1 MNSATSLRMS
11 SMARERRTDPGR
23 QAPRSREAPPLPIA
37 SPWQSMRPPARARS
51 SAARIAAVPAR
62 YALAGIVA
70 LSFVFRLAAVLAHS
84 VPLYFPDEYIYGTLA
99 RSLAES
105 GKLAIRGQPA
115 HFPALLEP
123 LLAAPF
129 WLFHDPMLA
138 YRLTLG
144 LNALAMSLA
153 AIPVYLL
160 ARRLGLGAGLALG
173 AAALAVA
180 SPDLLFASF
189 LLADPIAYPL
199 VLTALYLGVRA
210 LEHADVE
217 GAGRLRDGRAG
228 SRPSHGSSTRCC
240 RSPSSRRRSSSSAGA
255 SAATGRRSRCSGFP
269 CVAVVALGPSRVLGY
284 YSVVGHDHVPAFA
297 ALKWA
302 AIDTMMLAYSAGW
315 ILIPGAIV
323 GLALA
328 LARPHTRV
336 ERAFGA
342 LALFVSAGVF
352 VEAAIYAARG
362 STRYQERYLFAL
374 LPLVALAFGL
384 YVRRGWPHRLAVALV
399 SGGDAPPLGARAALR
414 LHRRR
419 QQAGLAVPVRRL
431 PPRGAALGRGP
442 GRSWSRSRQGSSRC
456 SPSCWWA
463 ESTPPRSRSA
473 SPAIACVLASVGSFV
488 FDRDNAVERPRVD
501 APRPHLDRPH
511 RPPERLARPDAR
523 RAARP
528 RDRAALL
535 EPEREPG
542 RPAPGRRGDRRV
554 RRHAGHRYGRRANG
568 RRPRADHRPDPVRVV
583 RGAGGADGRALRRPR
598 REPRPLQARRD
609 ASPLAPRRRALH
621 RRLARPCRAA
631 HRLARRERPHG
642 RNADPPALSPEGHPA
657 DPDDLHRAWARSGRC
672 SSRRAAHAP
681 SSSTRAA
688 GTRGCSTTAPP
699 STPISTTDAR
709 SASSSTRRS
718 SSGTRRSP

>member
-1 MNSATSLRMS
+1 MAVDAAS
-11 SMARERRTDPGR
+11 ST
-23 QAPRSREAPPLPIA
+23 
-37 SPWQSMRPPARARS
+37 RALG
-51 SAARIAAVPAR
+51 AARIAAVPAR

-160 ARRLGLGAGLALG
+160 ARRLRLGAGLALG

-210 LEHADVE
+210 LETPTWKAQVAFVTVAGLAAFARIQYAVLPIAFLAAALLVE
-217 GAGRLRDGRAG
+217 RGRI
-228 SRPSHGSSTRCC
+228 
-240 RSPSSRRRSSSSAGA
+240 RRYWPTLALLGL
-255 SAATGRRSRCSGFP
+255 P
-269 CVAVVALGPSRVLGY
+269 VVAVIGLGPSRVLGY

-315 ILIPGAIV
+315 ILIPGAVI

-328 LARPHTRV
+328 LTRPHTRV

-384 YVRRGWPHRLAVALV
+384 YARRGWPHRLAVALV
-399 SGGDAPPLGARAALR
+399 SGAMLLLSVRVPLSGFTAADNKQDSPFLFAVFQ
-414 LHRRR
+414 LEGLLSVGTGTLVVAIA
-419 QQAGLAVPVRRL
+419 AGIFSVLAVVLVGRKH
-431 PPRGAALGRGP
+431 AAAIALCLAG
-442 GRSWSRSRQGSSRC
+442 
-456 SPSCWWA
+456 
-463 ESTPPRSRSA
+463 
-473 SPAIACVLASVGSFV
+473 IACVLASVGSFV
-488 FDRDNAVERPRVD
+488 FDRDNASNVRASMPRDLTWIDRTGLRNISLVQTLG
-501 APRPHLDRPH
+501 APRGRATEQLFWNRSVSRVVLLPGA
-511 RPPERLARPDAR
+511 EATDAFG
-523 RAARP
+523 ATP
-528 RDRAALL
+528 VTVTGD
-535 EPEREPG
+535 G
-542 RPAPGRRGDRRV
+542 RMVA
-554 RRHAGHRYGRRANG
+554 G
-568 RRPRADHRPDPVRVV
+568 RRPITGPILFESFAARAELTGVRFVGRGVSLDLYRPVGTPRLSLLVAGLYTDGWLAHAGRLTVWPDGSGRTDGTLTLRLFLPKDTQLTPMIFTAPGLERTVLVPSGGSRTVV
-583 RGAGGADGRALRRPR
+583 FHPSGKHPWVLHYRTTKHPYLDDGREISVKL
-598 REPRPLQARRD
+598 D
-609 ASPLAPRRRALH
+609 APKLV
-621 RRLARPCRAA
+621 
-631 HRLARRERPHG
+631 
-642 RNADPPALSPEGHPA
+642 RN
-657 DPDDLHRAWARSGRC
+657 
-672 SSRRAAHAP
+672 
-681 SSSTRAA
+681 
-688 GTRGCSTTAPP
+688 
-699 STPISTTDAR
+699 
-709 SASSSTRRS
+709 
-718 SSGTRRSP
+718 